1 MRVNKEIIQKNLK
14 EDIFVKISE
23 ASDDL
28 GVDSYVVGGYVRD
41 LCLRRPIKKDI
52 DVMCVG
58 SGIELAQNFYKK
70 RGLVVQEVLRGY
82 YSDDLGYSMRGK
94 L

>member
-1 MRVNKEIIQKNLK
+1 MRVNKEIIKKKLK
-14 EDIFVKISE
+14 EDIFIKISE

-41 LCLRRPIKKDI
+41 LCLRRPVKKDI

-58 SGIELAQNFYKK
+58 SGI
-70 RGLVVQEVLRGY
+70 
-82 YSDDLGYSMRGK
+82 DLSLIHNSEPTRQAEIA
-94 L
+94 